1 MRTYVQVADTVLV
14 LPSVAGSLPGKEWL
28 LELSSLGLLEQA
40 RLTSGGLLIYAAPR
54 VPEANRGAA
63 NPRA

>member
-14 LPSVAGSLPGKEWL
+14 LPSVAGSLAGNEWL

-40 RLTSGGLLIYAAPR
+40 RLVSGRLPIYAAPR
-54 VPEANRGAA
+54 VPGANQGTAS
-63 NPRA
+63 PRA